1 MDNKEKQ
8 VQIPLK
14 TFIGL
19 LALTDDLING
29 YDNIDIDKVKEFY
42 KVLNNKLDA
51 MLKREI
57 YTKYKT
63 APTEE
68 EREEARQKYL
78 EKIGI
83 NKDFRW

>member
-1 MDNKEKQ
+1 MNEKEKQ
-8 VQIPLK
+8 VQIPFK
-14 TFIGL
+14 TFVELIVV
-19 LALTDDLING
+19 TDDLLN
-29 YDNIDIDKVKEFY
+29 NRELEKDKVQNIY
-42 KVLNNKLDA
+42 QVLINKLDA
-51 MLKREI
+51 IEKREL
-57 YTKYKT
+57 YTKYKV